1 MSGGNN
7 QRFRPPWVKDG
18 LDPVPKATVPWRT
31 KDKTAAAAS
40 TVTDDQP
47 PIAVASDEAKH
58 FKLRK
63 VGPSDGRKVTEIK
76 IVPKIDYQGP
86 LQINSRV
93 VPVAVSQVPEKAKKK
108 TSVTTTMASPSS
120 KPPPTKV
127 VQIPVTS
134 APAPPSPPTKVVHVP
149 VTSAPVPAPPPPPPK
164 PPSAPAPPPPPPPPV
179 MPSRA
184 PGPPPPPP
192 PPSSATASS
201 NSSLPPISNKPP
213 TPEKMKKLESL
224 RSRPRRRPD
233 WSDMMKEVESGRK
246 LKHVECNDRSAPII
260 PSNKSKGQFLYES
273 ETKAEETDHHQLLK
287 DIQHGVKLRKVKT
300 NDKSKPYI
308 EGLRKFRRQE
318 TIDEKIQKSVSMAD
332 VVAAAAEPDE
342 LDDIDKVRDDLQSA
356 KQMLALELRSKEALE
371 RENKRLLARVTN
383 LQEELKDKP
392 QGTSGPM
399 RSDTDQ
405 QLINK
410 LKAEA
415 LEADHIVKDM
425 EQKYHVTAEEL
436 DSTRRKLESAWLRN
450 QKLELELKAALS
462 SRVVA
467 QQPVPRQMSMK
478 KLSMMPSVE
487 HLSEEEEEDE
497 EEDDDDSSDDGSSD
511 ASQEIDEARRTAR
524 ELKLLEV
531 KLKAVRDKQNSA
543 LKDRRMFKQELAKRQ
558 KELKSEKKKYKM
570 LQKEV
575 DKMAK
580 LMRDTDEEEEDEEEL
595 EEEEEE
601 EESESSESEESDDE
615 PQSEG
620 EAPASATPEQKKD
633 NLCRRSKYYE
643 GRLTSLKKGNYL
655 LKANVERL
663 QDDVNKQKEMSLVL
677 QEDLNSVLAEL
688 G

>member
-1 MSGGNN
+1 
-7 QRFRPPWVKDG
+7 
-18 LDPVPKATVPWRT
+18 
-31 KDKTAAAAS
+31 
-40 TVTDDQP
+40 
-47 PIAVASDEAKH
+47 
-58 FKLRK
+58 
-63 VGPSDGRKVTEIK
+63 
-76 IVPKIDYQGP
+76 
-86 LQINSRV
+86 
-93 VPVAVSQVPEKAKKK
+93 
-108 TSVTTTMASPSS
+108 
-120 KPPPTKV
+120 
-127 VQIPVTS
+127 
-134 APAPPSPPTKVVHVP
+134 
-149 VTSAPVPAPPPPPPK
+149 
-164 PPSAPAPPPPPPPPV
+164 
-179 MPSRA
+179 
-184 PGPPPPPP
+184 
-192 PPSSATASS
+192 
-201 NSSLPPISNKPP
+201 
-213 TPEKMKKLESL
+213 MKKLESL

-233 WSDMMKEVESGRK
+233 WSDMMKEVESGKK

-260 PSNKSKGQFLYES
+260 SSTKSKGQFLYES

-318 TIDEKIQKSVSMAD
+318 SIVEKIQKSVSMAD

-371 RENKRLLARVTN
+371 RENKRLLARVSN
-383 LQEELKDKP
+383 LQEELKDKSS
-392 QGTSGPM
+392 TSGPQA
-399 RSDTDQ
+399 RSDSDQ

-410 LKAEA
+410 LKEEA
-415 LEADHIVKDM
+415 LEADRIVKDM

-436 DSTRRKLESAWLRN
+436 DSTRRKLECAWLRN

-462 SRVVA
+462 NKVVS
-467 QQPVPRQMSMK
+467 QQPIPRTISMK
-478 KLSMMPSVE
+478 KLSVMPSVE
-487 HLSEEEEEDE
+487 HLSEEEEIE
-497 EEDDDDSSDDGSSD
+497 EEEEEEEDSSDDGSSD
-511 ASQEIDEARRTAR
+511 ASQEIDEARRSAR

-531 KLKAVRDKQNSA
+531 KLKAVKDKQMSA
-543 LKDRRMFKQELAKRQ
+543 VKERKILKQALTKKK
-558 KELKSEKKKYKM
+558 KELKAEKKKYKM

-580 LMRDTDEEEEDEEEL
+580 LMRDTEDDEEDEEEQ
-595 EEEEEE
+595 EEEESE
-601 EESESSESEESDDE
+601 EESESSESEESDDD

-633 NLCRRSKYYE
+633 NLCRRFKYYE

-663 QDDVNKQKEMSLVL
+663 TDDVNKQKEMSLVL

>member
-1 MSGGNN
+1 MSGGNT

-18 LDPVPKATVPWRT
+18 PNSVPKATVPWRT
-31 KDKTAAAAS
+31 KDKTAAS
-40 TVTDDQP
+40 TVTDDQSP
-47 PIAVASDEAKH
+47 NAAASDEAQH

-76 IVPKIDYQGP
+76 IVPKIDQQGP
-86 LQINSRV
+86 LQVNSRV
-93 VPVAVSQVPEKAKKK
+93 VPIAVAQVPEKVKKP
-108 TSVTTTMASPSS
+108 TSTTTTMASPSS
-120 KPPPTKV
+120 KPPSTKV
-127 VQIPVTS
+127 VQ
-134 APAPPSPPTKVVHVP
+134 VP
-149 VTSAPVPAPPPPPPK
+149 VTSEPAPAPPPPPPK
-164 PPSAPAPPPPPPPPV
+164 PPSAPVPPPPPPAPV

-192 PPSSATASS
+192 PPASS
-201 NSSLPPISNKPP
+201 NGGLPPISKKPP

-260 PSNKSKGQFLYES
+260 PSTKSKGQFLYES

-371 RENKRLLARVTN
+371 RENKRLLARVAN
-383 LQEELKDKP
+383 LQEELKDKST
-392 QGTSGPM
+392 GTSGPM

-415 LEADHIVKDM
+415 VEADHIVKDM

-478 KLSMMPSVE
+478 KLSVMPSVE

-497 EEDDDDSSDDGSSD
+497 DEDDDDSSDDGSSD
-511 ASQEIDEARRTAR
+511 ASQEIDEARRAAR

-543 LKDRRMFKQELAKRQ
+543 LKERRMYKQELAKKQ
-558 KELKSEKKKYKM
+558 KELKSEKKKYKI

-580 LMRDTDEEEEDEEEL
+580 LMRDTDDEEEDEEL

>member
-1 MSGGNN
+1 MAGNT
-7 QRFRPPWVKDG
+7 QRPTFRPPWVKDG
-18 LDPVPKATVPWRT
+18 TTDTPPKATVPWRT
-31 KDKTAAAAS
+31 RDKTVAVSSVAIAP
-40 TVTDDQP
+40 DQP
-47 PIAVASDEAKH
+47 NAADEEVKH

-63 VGPSDGRKVTEIK
+63 VGQNDGRKVTEIK
-76 IVPKIDYQGP
+76 IVPKIDSQGP
-86 LQINSRV
+86 LQINNR
-93 VPVAVSQVPEKAKKK
+93 PAPKVAAVPEKAKK
-108 TSVTTTMASPSS
+108 T
-120 KPPPTKV
+120 
-127 VQIPVTS
+127 TS
-134 APAPPSPPTKVVHVP
+134 AMVSLSSSPAPVAARQTDP
-149 VTSAPVPAPPPPPPK
+149 VSTPVPAPGPV
-164 PPSAPAPPPPPPPPV
+164 PSMPAPPPPPPPPPSK
-179 MPSRA
+179 MP
-184 PGPPPPPP
+184 PVPPPPPAP
-192 PPSSATASS
+192 PAMANS
-201 NSSLPPISNKPP
+201 NGVPPITRKPP
-213 TPEKMKKLESL
+213 TPEKMKKLEGL

-233 WSDMMKEVESGRK
+233 WSDMMKEVESGKK

-260 PSNKSKGQFLYES
+260 SSTKSQGQFLYES

-332 VVAAAAEPDE
+332 VVAAAAMPDE

-383 LQEELKDKP
+383 LQEELKNKP
-392 QGTSGPM
+392 ASTTGLT

-410 LKAEA
+410 LKEEA
-415 LEADHIVKDM
+415 TEADHIVKDM

-462 SRVVA
+462 NRAVA
-467 QQPVPRQMSMK
+467 QQPVPRTMSMK
-478 KLSMMPSVE
+478 KLSVTPSVE
-487 HLSEEEEEDE
+487 HLSEEEETDEDD
-497 EEDDDDSSDDGSSD
+497 EEDDSSEDNSSD
-511 ASQEIDEARRTAR
+511 ASQEIDEARRSAR

-531 KLKAVRDKQNSA
+531 KLKAVRDKQTSA
-543 LKDRRMFKQELAKRQ
+543 LKERRTLKQELSKRQ
-558 KELKSEKKKYKM
+558 TELKTEKKKYKM

-580 LMRDTDEEEEDEEEL
+580 LMRDTDDEDEEDDDED
-595 EEEEEE
+595 EQDEDESE

-615 PQSEG
+615 PHSEG
-620 EAPASATPEQKKD
+620 EAPATATPDQKKE
-633 NLCRRSKYYE
+633 NLNRRSKYYE

-655 LKANVERL
+655 LRANVERL